1 MKIIKN
7 QCLFV
12 VGYLLDLV
20 QSGDLSCIHLAE
32 PILRTQ
38 ANVEF
43 LERPSSI
50 QLPLGE
56 SWTMQVTLINQTL

>member
-1 MKIIKN
+1 MKIIVH

-12 VGYLLDLV
+12 VGCLLDLV
-20 QSGDLSCIHLAE
+20 KFGALACIHLAE

-43 LERPSSI
+43 LERQASL
-50 QLPLGE
+50 QLPLA
-56 SWTMQVTLINQTL
+56 